1 MASVVLLSTTAMGFK
16 SIRSAF
22 HTRTRRKSTS
32 SKTSINSSG
41 SRSSPKMSPMDPTA
55 IAAASNLASKNYP
68 HVHIKEMVYEACTR
82 IPKHSYEE
90 SVSDCTCG
98 KRVVERYRE
107 LCGLK
112 DAECPG
118 CKFDFEE
125 REESGDEYYY

>member
-1 MASVVLLSTTAMGFK
+1 MG
-16 SIRSAF
+16 
-22 HTRTRRKSTS
+22 
-32 SKTSINSSG
+32 
-41 SRSSPKMSPMDPTA
+41 PMDPAA
-55 IAAASNLASKNYP
+55 ITAASNLASRKYP

-90 SVSDCTCG
+90 STNDCTCG

-107 LCGLK
+107 MCGLK

-125 REESGDEYYY
+125 REESDDEYCY